1 MNLETRFTLTFS
13 SKIDGSMINTKVL
26 LIDDDADLLQLASV
40 IFKKEGAQVMTAR
53 DGMEG
58 IS

>member
-1 MNLETRFTLTFS
+1 
-13 SKIDGSMINTKVL
+13 MINSKVL
-26 LIDDDADLLQLASV
+26 LIDDDVDLLQLASV

-58 IS
+58 VSKLFTYHSRCNDARYEWV